1 MMFRFGVERGRLA
14 MFLLIFLVCGGAGAL
29 GTITL
34 AVDHTASGINGPFAF
49 FMLILPAAALVLTAI
64 SIPLSVRM
72 YQKKTI

>member
-1 MMFRFGVERGRLA
+1 MLEPLLQLKNCCFRIRRL
-14 MFLLIFLVCGGAGAL
+14 
-29 GTITL
+29 
-34 AVDHTASGINGPFAF
+34 DHTASGINGPFAF